1 MEEPECKPC
10 CYRIYN
16 VDLKDSRRSYLG
28 EEPVPNCYRSICLID
43 KKDLSRFNPKET
55 YLNNQNTDNIRRGK

>member
-16 VDLKDSRRSYLG
+16 QELKNLRPYLG
-28 EEPVPNCYRSICLID
+28 EEPVPNCYRDFCLID
-43 KKDLSRFNPKET
+43 NTDLRRFNPKET
-55 YLNNQNTDNIRRGK
+55 YLNKQNLRVKRSIK